1 MSLERHKHTLGS
13 LFPTF
18 RYKETEFRLYQQV
31 SLVHVRQIIWFT
43 RISKKTKK
51 TKHNNNKKI
60 AIAAEQLK
68 QCAIKSQ
75 HLTGI

>member
-1 MSLERHKHTLGS
+1 MSLERDKHTLGS

-43 RISKKTKK
+43 RISKKNPKNT
-51 TKHNNNKKI
+51 TTTKKI